1 MIAAV
6 LACTP
11 ARWSCRVLTDDR
23 SDGPNQVRQYDRQ
36 RMDFFHCRW
45 LTLGKE
51 SGSIRSSPTSQVM
64 HRPTAA
70 TLKNLPPCRF
80 VEKDEWLARRICRVW
95 DSANPNRISPSFNY
109 LSN

>member
-1 MIAAV
+1 MTDPTD
-6 LACTP
+6 LTRFGSTT
-11 ARWSCRVLTDDR
+11 AREW
-23 SDGPNQVRQYDRQ
+23 P
-36 RMDFFHCRW
+36 FFHCRG
-45 LTLGKE
+45 LTPGRE

-64 HRPTAA
+64 HRPKAA

-80 VEKDEWLARRICRVW
+80 VEKDEWLARRICRVR